1 MSTLVPGS
9 CEAVGLSM
17 TESSWLELR
26 ELSAPLPVLPRGE
39 EVWRLR
45 GEELG
50 EDGDDVCFTVI
61 VIEVKELI
69 QPQVLMIMD
78 MIVVILVM
86 IVTRGQADGSICQC

>member
-1 MSTLVPGS
+1 MPGS

-50 EDGDDVCFTVI
+50 GDGDDVCFTEI
-61 VIEVKELI
+61 MIEVI
-69 QPQVLMIMD
+69 AMMMMSVL
-78 MIVVILVM
+78 L
-86 IVTRGQADGSICQC
+86 RS